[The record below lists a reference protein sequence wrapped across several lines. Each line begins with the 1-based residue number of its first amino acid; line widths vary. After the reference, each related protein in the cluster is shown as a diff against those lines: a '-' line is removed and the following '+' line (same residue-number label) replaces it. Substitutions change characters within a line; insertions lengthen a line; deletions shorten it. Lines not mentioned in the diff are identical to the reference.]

1 MISGFSERLR
11 PQYLVRDRSVLTG
24 NAQRIAERFGI
35 DVVDPVSGR
44 PFQVT
49 VFRYRAGSGARQVL
63 AVHGFRGD
71 HHGLELLVDG
81 LTGVD
86 VWVPDLPGFGA
97 SPAMPDAEHTVDHLS
112 HVVNQI
118 AQHLQTPTIL
128 GHSFGSVIAAY
139 AVAQRSVRY
148 RQLML
153 LNPIVKPALAAQ
165 TPVDWAATRVTDGFY
180 RLCAALPLGWG
191 RKLLANRV
199 IIWATGAFMTKTDD
213 PRVLAYTH
221 DQHQAYFSAFDSP
234 EALFEAYRASIER
247 TVSDVADALTLPTT
261 LIGGAQDELCPPEDV
276 DALSQMLA
284 TANRDVESYVLQ
296 RTGHL
301 LHYERSAAAAALV
314 SWRL

>member
-1 MISGFSERLR
+1 MINGFSARLR
-11 PQYLVRDRSVLTG
+11 PQYLVRDRAVLTG
-24 NAQRIAERFGI
+24 NTQRIPERFGV

-49 VFRYRAGSGARQVL
+49 VFRYRAGPGARQVL

-81 LTGVD
+81 LAGVE
-86 VWVPDLPGFGA
+86 VWVPDLPGFGN
-97 SPAMPDAEHTVDHLS
+97 SPAMPDAKHTVEHFS
-112 HVVNQI
+112 HVVNQV
-118 AQHLQTPTIL
+118 AQHLQAPTLL
-128 GHSFGSVIAAY
+128 GHSFGSVIAAH

-148 RQLML
+148 RQLVL
-153 LNPIVKPALAAQ
+153 LNPIVKSALAAQ
-165 TPVDWAATRVTDGFY
+165 TPIDRAATILTDGFY

-191 RKLLANRV
+191 RRLLANRV

-221 DQHQAYFSAFDSP
+221 DQHQAYFSSFDSP
-234 EALFEAYRASIER
+234 EALFEAYRSSIEG

-261 LIGGAQDELCPPEDV
+261 LIGGAQDELCPPEDL
-276 DALSQMLA
+276 DALAQML
-284 TANRDVESYVLQ
+284 TAVNPDVESYVLQ

-301 LHYERSAAAAALV
+301 LHYERSAAAAALI